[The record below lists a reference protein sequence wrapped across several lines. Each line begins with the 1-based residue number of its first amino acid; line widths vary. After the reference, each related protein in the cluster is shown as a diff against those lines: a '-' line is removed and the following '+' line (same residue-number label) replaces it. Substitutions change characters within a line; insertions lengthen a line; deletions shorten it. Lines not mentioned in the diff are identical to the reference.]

1 MGDCSEDYLIALRLE
16 AEFALEDANAD
27 VASLIPPQ
35 FRKGSPLTKRNSS
48 PVSPKPSTSKG
59 LSGGGPAT
67 AAGLSI
73 IAPEWEDLD
82 PTPDLQAMFL
92 QYNDKFFWGKLAAC
106 EVRWS
111 PRMTVCAGLCSY
123 SPRQGYCSI
132 RLSVPLLKLRPRKDF
147 VETLL
152 HEMIHAYLFVTDGND
167 DHDGHGPAFHS
178 HMYRINKAT
187 GTNISVYH
195 SFHDEVALYK
205 QHWWKC
211 NGPCVSRKPFYG
223 LVKRS
228 MNRAPGPNDLWWKD
242 HATKCGGA
250 FVKIKEPEG
259 YSHKKTKAAAAG
271 SSGNGSGRKATTV
284 KGQRDIRSLF
294 DKTNQIPKGSAAAGG
309 SMTPVKGSTGGG
321 RAFKSPVKSSKTPVN
336 SHQGSPKK
344 TGGGRGNI
352 FGFGGTSFGS
362 PGGGS
367 SSGGVQTKGKTG
379 SFVVNP
385 GWKVKDNSSSGHVLN
400 GSASKGQNKDNS
412 ASGHVLNGS
421 TSKDRHNIKKPAP
434 SLDSS
439 SEQVRASVRD
449 IWSKKFDSQQSQS
462 ASFVDSQ
469 PGPQSA
475 SCVDLTSPEQINS
488 SRCPVC
494 QKKVPESII
503 NRHLDECL
511 NVTALSQEE
520 QVSRVEEH
528 KTKTTAQNPTGQKKD

>member
-1 MGDCSEDYLIALRLE
+1 MADCSEDFLIALRLE
-16 AEFALEDANAD
+16 AEFALEDANSD

-35 FRKGSPLTKRNSS
+35 FRKGSPLKQPGPSS
-48 PVSPKPSTSKG
+48 PRPSTSKG
-59 LSGGGPAT
+59 FDNSPTIGK
-67 AAGLSI
+67 GLSI

-92 QYNDKFFWGKLAAC
+92 QFNAKFFWGKLAAC

-123 SPRQGYCSI
+123 SPRQGFCSI

-178 HMYRINKAT
+178 HMHRINKAT

-242 HATKCGGA
+242 HQSSCGGS

-259 YSHKKTKAAAAG
+259 YGQKKKGEGKKPSNAGVAA
-271 SSGNGSGRKATTV
+271 SATA

-294 DKTNQIPKGSAAAGG
+294 DKTNIKTGGSPSKSQKGKGHASVKGSSSKSVVGRG
-309 SMTPVKGSTGGG
+309 SPVKGG
-321 RAFKSPVKSSKTPVN
+321 
-336 SHQGSPKK
+336 
-344 TGGGRGNI
+344 GGGRGNI

-362 PGGGS
+362 SDGS
-367 SSGGVQTKGKTG
+367 SLQTKGKTG

-385 GWKVKDNSSSGHVLN
+385 GWKAKDNSSPGHVLN
-400 GSASKGQNKDNS
+400 GNTASIPT
-412 ASGHVLNGS
+412 AR
-421 TSKDRHNIKKPAP
+421 TSIK
-434 SLDSS
+434 S
-439 SEQVRASVRD
+439 SENVRASVRD
-449 IWSKKFDSQQSQS
+449 IWSKKFPPPGQQQQQQTVEVVNL
-462 ASFVDSQ
+462 AS
-469 PGPQSA
+469 PPQGS
-475 SCVDLTSPEQINS
+475 LS
-488 SRCPVC
+488 SSTLCPVC
-494 QKKVPESII
+494 DKRVPKSTI
-503 NRHLDECL
+503 NSHLDECL
-511 NVTALSQEE
+511 SMAALSQDEE
-520 QVSRVEEH
+520 GDAKSSLGSSFKTNQSRKRANPFMDDDDFVSL
-528 KTKTTAQNPTGQKKD
+528 